1 MNQVREMFGRIAIGY
16 DLMNRVISIGQDRKW
31 RSYLVQMT
39 HMTNNSKMLD
49 IGCGTGK
56 IAFEAKK
63 RYPLSQIFG
72 IDITIEM
79 LKVAIN
85 RIGSEKIEWSIGDA
99 EALPFGDN
107 TFDAVTSGYLIRN
120 VKDIR
125 AAIKEQIRVVKEGGR
140 IVCLET
146 CPPPNNFLKPYIQFY
161 LRHIIPFLGQIIVKD
176 RSAYTYLPT
185 TTQKFLSPERVV
197 DIMKE
202 LGLVSVSFKRFMF
215 GTQVVIYGIKSTF

>member
-1 MNQVREMFGRIAIGY
+1 MNQVREMFGRIAMGY

-31 RSYLVQMT
+31 RRYLVQMT
-39 HMTNNSKMLD
+39 CMTNNSKMLD

-63 RYPLSQIFG
+63 RYPFSQIFG

-79 LKVAIN
+79 LKVAIK
-85 RIGSEKIEWSIGDA
+85 RIGSEKIEWSLGDA
-99 EALPFGDN
+99 EDLPFGDN
-107 TFDAVTSGYLIRN
+107 SFDAVTSGYLIRN

-125 AAIKEQIRVVKEGGR
+125 AALKEQIRVVKEGGR

-176 RSAYTYLPT
+176 RSAYTYLPA
-185 TTQKFLSPERVV
+185 TTQKFLSPEKVV

-215 GTQVVIYGIKSTF
+215 GTQVVICGIKSTF